1 MPAAVYALPMLPA
14 DLPLALA
21 SDPTCTT
28 SQPQFL
34 IKSILIC
41 LSLLNNAGLLAVAK
55 ELGLD
60 MAGVSFHVG
69 SGASNPDALPEGI
82 AAAAAV
88 FARAA
93 QHGVAMRVLDIGGG
107 FPGGEQASWLR
118 HG

>member
-1 MPAAVYALPMLPA
+1 M
-14 DLPLALA
+14 
-21 SDPTCTT
+21 
-28 SQPQFL
+28 
-34 IKSILIC
+34 
-41 LSLLNNAGLLAVAK
+41 AK

-93 QHGVAMRVLDIGGG
+93 QHGFAMRVLDIGGG
-107 FPGGEQASWLR
+107 FPGGEQA
-118 HG
+118 G

>member
-1 MPAAVYALPMLPA
+1 MPVSSVSAVSVSSNFPPHLE
-14 DLPLALA
+14 
-21 SDPTCTT
+21 SDPFCT
-28 SQPQFL
+28 SVDPQTGT
-34 IKSILIC
+34 
-41 LSLLNNAGLLAVAK
+41 AGLLAVAK

-93 QHGVAMRVLDIGGG
+93 QHGFAMRVLDIGGG
-107 FPGGEQASWLR
+107 FPGGEEQAPWPNQFRQTHRQSLQ
-118 HG
+118 

>member
-1 MPAAVYALPMLPA
+1 MGYATLPA
-14 DLPLALA
+14 PLV
-21 SDPTCTT
+21 DVHPGT
-28 SQPQFL
+28 
-34 IKSILIC
+34 
-41 LSLLNNAGLLAVAK
+41 AGLLAVAK

-93 QHGVAMRVLDIGGG
+93 QHGFAMRMLDIGGG
-107 FPGGEQASWLR
+107 FPGGEHATDQLSGLTVQHQLTR
-118 HG
+118 SLIGLS

>member
-1 MPAAVYALPMLPA
+1 MLTPHA
-14 DLPLALA
+14 G
-21 SDPTCTT
+21 
-28 SQPQFL
+28 
-34 IKSILIC
+34 I
-41 LSLLNNAGLLAVAK
+41 AGLLAVAK

-93 QHGVAMRVLDIGGG
+93 QHGFAMRVLDIGGG
-107 FPGGEQASWLR
+107 FPGGEQASWMLPTSSLPVTAMMLVEVDRPLR
-118 HG
+118 LVVTILMIFPN